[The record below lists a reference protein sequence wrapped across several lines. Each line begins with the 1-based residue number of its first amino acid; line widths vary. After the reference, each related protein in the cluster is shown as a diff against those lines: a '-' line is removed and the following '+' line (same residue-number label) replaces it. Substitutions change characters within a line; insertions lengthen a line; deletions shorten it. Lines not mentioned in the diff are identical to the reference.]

1 MSDTFLSAAAQRATD
16 ATQPADGGTEQLL
29 NPRKIWDVY
38 EKKDVLGT
46 GAFGTVYRAVDRV
59 TGTVV
64 AVKQLQKDTDSRA
77 EEEALAEFKTCAKL
91 SHPHVMRVYSYFDS
105 VQSVY
110 IVSELAAGGELNDY
124 LARHKELNTEAG
136 IANIASQVLA
146 ALIYMHAERMVHHDI
161 KPQNVLVT
169 SQKWSRDPSGTTP
182 IVVLGDFGTA
192 RLCRAARRATL
203 AQRGKLSRKMTLA
216 AHGAAPPPG
225 AAVVD
230 DVLGTP
236 EYCGPEVFVN
246 QSGPR
251 TDVYALGVTLYELL
265 SGEKP
270 FEVVWGD
277 MFDFDFD
284 SDDAATR
291 YAQMRDPDLPADLS
305 RLKGVSA
312 EGVACVGRMLNKDFG
327 ARPTAKQASE
337 DAWFGHAGAEDA
349 YFNPKSRRASALCDA
364 ELEARAARMHRRA
377 AACCFGK
384 ALTSLVASRLS
395 DETLRRERALFMRA
409 DGGLQAAPGAAADG
423 EAAVGGGVCFD
434 GKLEAAEVAALFAS
448 RGWDEESAAKA
459 VAALDLDGNQGLGF
473 NEWIAATM
481 DLDVVSSG
489 DGGAAVAKQIASLFD
504 EMDRNGDG
512 LVDPAELR
520 AHFGGTLSDEQTAA
534 FDAFFE
540 GLDADGDGKVS
551 RKDFESFWRRV

>member
-1 MSDTFLSAAAQRATD
+1 MSDTFLSATTQRATD
-16 ATQPADGGTEQLL
+16 ATQPTGGVQDQ
-29 NPRKIWDVY
+29 RKIWEVY

-46 GAFGTVYRAVDRV
+46 GAFGTVYRALDRV

-64 AVKQLQKDTDSRA
+64 AVKQLQKDADSRA
-77 EEEALAEFKTCAKL
+77 EQEALAEFKTCAKL

-105 VQSVY
+105 AQAVY

-124 LARHKELNTEAG
+124 LARHKELNTETG
-136 IANIASQVLA
+136 IANVASQVLA
-146 ALIYMHAERMVHHDI
+146 ALIYMHSEQMVHHDI

-169 SQKWSRDPSGTTP
+169 AQKWSRDPSGTTP

-192 RLCRAARRATL
+192 RLCRAARRATV
-203 AQRGKLSRKMTLA
+203 AQRRKMSRKMTLA
-216 AHGAAPPPG
+216 AHGAAPLAG

-251 TDVYALGVTLYELL
+251 TDVYALGVTLFELL
-265 SGEKP
+265 AGEKP
-270 FEVVWGD
+270 FEVVWAD
-277 MFDFDFD
+277 LFDFDAD
-284 SDDAATR
+284 PDDAAAR

-312 EGVACVGRMLNKDFG
+312 EGVACIGRMLSKSFG
-327 ARPTAKQASE
+327 ARPTAKEASE
-337 DAWFGHAGAEDA
+337 DAWFGRAGADDA

-364 ELEARAARMHRRA
+364 EMDARAARMHRRA

-409 DGGLQAAPGAAADG
+409 DGGLKPAAAAAAAASG
-423 EAAVGGGVCFD
+423 EGVCSGGVCFD
-434 GKLEAAEVAALFAS
+434 GKLDAAELAALFAS
-448 RGWDEESAAKA
+448 RGWDEESAAAA
-459 VAALDLDGNQGLGF
+459 VAALDLDGNRGLGF

-481 DLDVVSSG
+481 DLDVLSSG

-520 AHFGGTLSDEQTAA
+520 AHFGGKLSDEQAAA

-551 RKDFESFWRRV
+551 RRDFESFWRRV